1 MAQPVVLAV
10 DDDGD
15 VLEALRQALGKRY
28 GADYQILTERSPAE
42 GLGVLERLRSQDVSV
57 AVVIADQW
65 MPQLTGVEFLAHA
78 HQLHP
83 SARRML
89 LIGVLDRS
97 VNEPMS
103 QAMALGRIDGW
114 LWKPWEPAEEHLYLP
129 VSEQLSEWIRATGQ
143 QGLSRSAS
151 SGRRRAATRSGICW
165 TATPSPT
172 SSTRTTPRPAGRSW
186 LPPAPH
192 ALGDQGDQVTSRLS
206 RIEQLIK
213 RGLHLA
219 VDEEAAPE
227 LLDAV
232 VAQVVLAQQRQQLE
246 RRRNILG
253 DANGPEQLLLDRL

>member
-1 MAQPVVLAV
+1 
-10 DDDGD
+10 
-15 VLEALRQALGKRY
+15 
-28 GADYQILTERSPAE
+28 
-42 GLGVLERLRSQDVSV
+42 
-57 AVVIADQW
+57 
-65 MPQLTGVEFLAHA
+65 
-78 HQLHP
+78 
-83 SARRML
+83 
-89 LIGVLDRS
+89 
-97 VNEPMS
+97 
-103 QAMALGRIDGW
+103 
-114 LWKPWEPAEEHLYLP
+114 
-129 VSEQLSEWIRATGQ
+129 
-143 QGLSRSAS
+143 
-151 SGRRRAATRSGICW
+151 
-165 TATPSPT
+165 
-172 SSTRTTPRPAGRSW
+172 